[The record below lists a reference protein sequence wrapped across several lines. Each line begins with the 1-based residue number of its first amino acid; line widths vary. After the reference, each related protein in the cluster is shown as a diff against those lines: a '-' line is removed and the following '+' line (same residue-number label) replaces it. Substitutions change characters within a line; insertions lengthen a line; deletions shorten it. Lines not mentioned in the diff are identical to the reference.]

1 MAKYIL
7 KDTLH
12 IVKIGD
18 VMFVTKRF
26 ANNTTIKVIQ
36 VSKTNINS
44 LIEDGIIKQVED
56 IVKIDYN
63 TIKKVIE
70 KNVKPIE
77 KKKLIRKIAIEI
89 DKCYNDNISEQVVW
103 FYVDESKI
111 KRFYSNTNF
120 NYYNGNGY
128 GLFRNLTEAYFA
140 KNLADSIL
148 NGK

>member
-7 KDTLH
+7 KDSRR
-12 IVKIGD
+12 IVKLGD

-26 ANNTTIKVIQ
+26 ANNTTVKVIQ

-56 IVKIDYN
+56 AVKVDYDAIRKTMSN
-63 TIKKVIE
+63 V
-70 KNVKPIE
+70 KNVE
-77 KKKLIRKIAIEI
+77 RRKLIRKIAIEI
-89 DKCYNDNISEQVVW
+89 DKYYTDNISEQNVW
-103 FYVDESKI
+103 FYIVGSKI
-111 KRFYSNTNF
+111 KCFYSNTNF

-128 GLFRNLTEAYFA
+128 GLFRNRHEAYFA
-140 KNLADSIL
+140 KELADNIL

>member
-7 KDTLH
+7 KDSSR

-26 ANNTTIKVIQ
+26 ANNTTVKVIQ

-56 IVKIDYN
+56 VVKIDYDA
-63 TIKKVIE
+63 IKKAIG
-70 KNVKPIE
+70 KKIKPIE
-77 KKKLIRKIAIEI
+77 KRKLIRKIAIEI
-89 DKCYNDNISEQVVW
+89 DKCYNDNISEQCVW
-103 FYVDESKI
+103 YYVDEDKV
-111 KRFYSNTNF
+111 KRFYCDTNF

-128 GLFRNLTEAYFA
+128 GLFHNMYEAYFA
-140 KNLADSIL
+140 KNLAESIL

>member
-7 KDTLH
+7 KDSSR

-26 ANNTTIKVIQ
+26 ANNTTVKVIQ

-56 IVKIDYN
+56 VVKIDYDA
-63 TIKKVIE
+63 IKKVIG
-70 KNVKPIE
+70 KKLKPIE
-77 KKKLIRKIAIEI
+77 KRKLIRKIAIEI
-89 DKCYNDNISEQVVW
+89 DKYYNDNISEQCVW
-103 FYVDESKI
+103 YYVDEDKV
-111 KRFYSNTNF
+111 KRFYCDTNF

-128 GLFRNLTEAYFA
+128 GLFRNIHEAYFA
-140 KNLADSIL
+140 KNLAESIL